1 MSNYRFI
8 TIDEI
13 HTIDEEVFS
22 LLDGL
27 KHKRFCKAEILDDAV
42 VCGQIVIPSKHDD
55 EDDVKNNKIFGF
67 CTSNNGLYLINTP
80 EELKLRFSTMRLNEN
95 EDKFGVLTL
104 CTIISQLIKGDYY
117 FLQSE
122 EEDLKEIEDVIYSES
137 DENDDVR
144 LFEKRRKISVFT
156 RYYAQLLTALEDILE
171 FCQDVKM
178 EEEEDAIGRL
188 YRKVERLEAQSSFVE
203 DYAKQLLDLHDSRV
217 ANKQNDIM
225 QFLTIVTSIISPLTL
240 ITGWYGMNFVNM
252 PELRTDKGYFVVIGI
267 CVLIV
272 VTEITYMKRHKWF
285 H

>member
-1 MSNYRFI
+1 MSNYHFI
-8 TIDEI
+8 TIREI
-13 HTIDEEVFS
+13 QTIDEEVFL

-42 VCGQIVIPSKHDD
+42 VCGQIVIPSKQDD
-55 EDDVKNNKIFGF
+55 EEDVSNNKIFGF
-67 CTSNNGLYLINTP
+67 CTSNDGLYLINVP
-80 EELKLRFSTMRLNEN
+80 EDLKLKISTMRLDDM
-95 EDKFGVLTL
+95 EDKFGVYTL
-104 CTIISQLIKGDYY
+104 CIIILQLIKGDYY

-122 EEDLKEIEDVIYSES
+122 EEDLQELEDVIYSES
-137 DENDDVR
+137 DDNDDVR

-156 RYYAQLLTALEDILE
+156 RYYAQLLEALEDIQE

-178 EEEEDAIGRL
+178 EEEEDIIGRL

-240 ITGWYGMNFVNM
+240 ITGWYGMNFTNM
-252 PELRTDKGYFVVIGI
+252 PELETELGYFVVIGL
-267 CVLIV
+267 CVAIV
-272 VTEITYMKRHKWF
+272 GSEIYYMKKHKWF
-285 H
+285 